1 MPEIF
6 DSSTDAPVKKKE
18 SATTMAHKKH
28 PAHHQSSAADDHT
41 TEPTKKAHTMAP
53 HRHVDEYSETM
64 RGERPSRSSFAA
76 YMPKPEKIWF
86 SNQAPTEKV
95 ILLLRQHP
103 VTQLGWMFSAIIM
116 AFVPVL
122 FETIPVFRDLLPVNF
137 QLAAWVGWYLLL
149 TGFVLESFLKWFYNV
164 YIITDERIIDVD
176 FHSLIYKNV
185 SAAKIDNIEDTTA
198 SAGGFF
204 AALFDYGKITIQTA
218 AEKREFEFDK
228 VPHPTKVTNLINELI
243 LEEEREKIEG
253 RVS

>member
-1 MPEIF
+1 MPKIF
-6 DSSTDAPVKKKE
+6 DSSVDAPKKKKLTAEPMANKKNLATKRTNTEDEPHSE
-18 SATTMAHKKH
+18 SKRGETHVR
-28 PAHHQSSAADDHT
+28 
-41 TEPTKKAHTMAP
+41 
-53 HRHVDEYSETM
+53 HRHIDDYSETM
-64 RGERPSRSSFAA
+64 RNERPATSSFAA
-76 YMPKPEKIWF
+76 YMPKPEKIRF
-86 SNQAPTEKV
+86 SNQGTSEKV

-103 VTQLGWMFSAIIM
+103 VTQLTWVFSAIILG
-116 AFVPVL
+116 FVPVL
-122 FETIPVFRDLLPVNF
+122 FGSVPVFRDILPLNF
-137 QLAAWVGWYLLL
+137 QLVALVGWYLLI
-149 TGFVLESFLKWFYNV
+149 TGYLLESFLKWFYNV